1 MIKQLSSF
9 IDLKNWI
16 IKNFKYILILTIAFK
31 FLFAFLYGTQ
41 DVEWWKAWYSS
52 IEEKGILNVYGVTD
66 NENIKLLKQGLSF
79 EEVRKKTQNVIKYE
93 AYKYERKN
101 FVVTQPPVY
110 LYHIFL
116 AGKMYKIID
125 PNLTNNRLYN
135 FFLNLFPIIYSI
147 LTCFLIYYF
156 LNSTQYKEHA
166 LVSAIFCSLNPLI
179 ILNSPIQG
187 FWDPILGFYV
197 LTSFIFL
204 YKRKITTSFIF
215 FTIAIL
221 VKPTAII
228 IIPVYLLFIIKE
240 HSCRQILKSIFISLL
255 VFLFLVSP
263 FIFSNHFI
271 SMSLGVHS
279 ILDSSNDISRQSL
292 NIWWPLQYYLNFYK
306 SNSHG
311 LINFI
316 IGKDFIWY
324 EDFSTQKISS
334 INLKLLS
341 TILFTIATI
350 LNLYNASKYL
360 LKNRVYIFY
369 FAFIQIYIYFMLRIG
384 VQNNHYYMMLVF
396 CSVICFFSKEMFRT
410 FLIVIL
416 IFFTQDFIFY
426 GLGRD
431 FSLMLGALNFLNLPF
446 ITVILSLLNFL
457 FFLKILL
464 KPIKI

>member
-9 IDLKNWI
+9 IDLKIWI
-16 IKNFKYILILTIAFK
+16 IKNLKYILILTIAFK

-52 IEEKGILNVYGVTD
+52 IEEKGVLNVYGVTD

-93 AYKYERKN
+93 AYMYERKN
-101 FVVTQPPVY
+101 YVVTQPPVY

-116 AGKMYKIID
+116 AGKIYKIID

-147 LTCFLIYYF
+147 LTCFLIHYF

-166 LVSAIFCSLNPLI
+166 LVSALFCSLNPLI

-197 LTSFIFL
+197 LSSFIFL
-204 YKRKITTSFIF
+204 YKRKLTISFIF

-240 HSCRQILKSIFISLL
+240 HASRQILKSIFISLV

-271 SMSLGVHS
+271 SMILGVHS

-292 NIWWPLQYYLNFYK
+292 NIWWPLQYYLNFYN

-311 LINFI
+311 LTNFI
-316 IGKDFIWY
+316 IGKEFIWY
-324 EDFSTQKISS
+324 EDFSAQKISS

-341 TILFTIATI
+341 TILFIIATI
-350 LNLYNASKYL
+350 VNLYNASKYL
-360 LKNRVYIFY
+360 LKNRAYIFY

-410 FLIVIL
+410 FLIIIL
-416 IFFTQDFIFY
+416 IFFIQDFIFY
-426 GLGRD
+426 GFGRD

-464 KPIKI
+464 NPIKI